1 MFTDRRLLTG
11 GVISALVVAW
21 VFAMLGMPDGMMD
34 VLKFFAPAALLA
46 IAAAWLFFTFAGS
59 LFTWSRAAGSVIAGA
74 VILAPII
81 AFFFGTSATQNL
93 TTKFLFIV
101 AVAWAASLGGTL
113 WNLAGATSDA
123 FREWSMSRK
132 MNRHRKLYVPA

>member
-21 VFAMLGMPDGMMD
+21 MFAVLGMPHGMMD
-34 VLKFFAPAALLA
+34 GLKFLVPSALLA
-46 IAAAWLFFTFAGS
+46 IAAVWVFFTFAGS
-59 LFTWSRAAGSVIAGA
+59 LFTWSRAAGSVIAST
-74 VILAPII
+74 VILAPLI

-113 WNLAGATSDA
+113 WNLAGAAGDA
-123 FREWSMSRK
+123 FREWRTSRR
-132 MNRHRKLYVPA
+132 MNRPRRIYVPA

>member
-21 VFAMLGMPDGMMD
+21 IFAVLRMPHGFTD
-34 VLKFFAPAALLA
+34 VLVFLAPAALLA
-46 IAAAWLFFTFAGS
+46 LAAVWLFFTFAGN
-59 LFTWSRAAGSVIAGA
+59 LFNWQRAAKSVFTGA
-74 VILAPII
+74 ILLAPVL
-81 AFFFGTSATQNL
+81 AYFFGTSASQNL

-123 FREWSMSRK
+123 FREWRANRR
-132 MNRHRKLYVPA
+132 MNRPRRVYVPA